1 MDDKNIESVV
11 DVDKPLYEQELTP
24 YQYFEEIKSRK
35 NKINDLELCR
45 IYDNCL
51 ELIEKAKRTGQKNQI
66 KRCLFHL
73 DTIEKERELVKLG
86 IDTFIYK
93 DDITFFMKHVANDH
107 VKIIEVENYER
118 EIPDD
123 IVDVIEAVRDKFDQ
137 LYIVFTD
144 YSEELTKK
152 VVAERDKDPILFG
165 VFKDNHAKSVIDRF
179 YYLGDWVDEYCTL
192 TLDRMLS
199 ETERVGKRKIS
210 HTIRTPEDIEQLKEQ
225 ISQYNNVIVGTN
237 HLTIDTSLATV
248 PKKHFFDKV
257 KSIFKDKL

>member
-1 MDDKNIESVV
+1 MADNVV
-11 DVDKPLYEQELTP
+11 NSTQPLYEQELTP
-24 YQYFEEIKSRK
+24 YQYFEEVKSRK
-35 NKINDLELCR
+35 SKITDRELAR

-93 DDITFFMKHVANDH
+93 DDITFFMKQVAKDH

-118 EIPDD
+118 EIPDE
-123 IVDVIEAVRDKFDQ
+123 IVDVIEKVRDKFSQ

-144 YSEELTKK
+144 YSEDLTKK
-152 VVAERDKDPILFG
+152 VISKRDKDPILFG
-165 VFKDNHAKSVIDRF
+165 VFKNSEAKSVIDRF
-179 YYLGDWVDEYCTL
+179 YYLGDWVDEYCDL
-192 TLDRMLS
+192 TLDKMLA
-199 ETERVGKRKIS
+199 ETERVGNRKIA
-210 HTIRTPEDIEQLKEQ
+210 HTIKTPADIEELKQ
-225 ISQYNNVIVGTN
+225 QMSTYNKVTGIN
-237 HLTIDTSLATV
+237 HLVIDSTKIEM

-257 KSIFKDKL
+257 KSIFKKR